1 MNHFTLEALPA
12 QHGDSLLLHYG
23 SADAPGLVMIDGG
36 PSGTWEKSLKP
47 RLQVL
52 KTARGDDF
60 KIDLLMVSHIDDDH
74 IVGVVNFTDK
84 WVIAQ
89 DDGAEWPFPVLQLWH
104 NSFERISNTDLTKV
118 TASVLA
124 STEGAVELGD
134 VDLDEV
140 QGDEHEARAAIE
152 VLASVAKGA
161 KLRANAKKL
170 QIEKNV
176 GFDGLVRP
184 GVGEVPYPLDQ
195 GLTLHVVGPL
205 TAQLDALREEF
216 AKELPPGAPQTL
228 AAYVDESVP
237 NLSSI
242 VALAEFQGKTM
253 LLTGDARGDYVL
265 QGLEA
270 EGLLDANGKR
280 HVDLL
285 KLQHHGSVRNTE
297 DEFYERITADHY
309 VVSADG
315 RFGNPDRE
323 TFRLLID
330 ARGKDAEYTIHL
342 TYPVAAIDA
351 ARKAEWE
358 QDRLRKEEKKKTRP
372 KTRVPPP
379 WNDAGDN
386 IAALLADRKARGFKF
401 NIFEPPA
408 GKGPRIDLLDPIP
421 F

>member
-1 MNHFTLEALPA
+1 MDYFTLEALPA

-23 SADAPGLVMIDGG
+23 SDDAPGLVMIDGG

-47 RLQVL
+47 RL
-52 KTARGDDF
+52 KAIKDKRGDDF
-60 KIDLLMVSHIDDDH
+60 RIDLLMVSHIDDDH
-74 IVGVVNFTDK
+74 IVGVVNFTGA
-84 WVIAQ
+84 WVIAT
-89 DDGAEWPFPVLQLWH
+89 DDGAEWPFPVTQLWH
-104 NSFERISNTDLTKV
+104 NSFERISDSDPTKV

-124 STEGAVELGD
+124 STDGAAELGD
-134 VDLDEV
+134 VDLDELD
-140 QGDEHEARAAIE
+140 GDQKEARAALE

-161 KLRANAKKL
+161 KLRSDAKKL
-170 QIEKNV
+170 EIPKNI

-184 GVGEVPYPLDQ
+184 GVGEIPYPLDPD
-195 GLTLHVVGPL
+195 LTLHVVGPL
-205 TAQLDALREEF
+205 TAQLDALRDEF
-216 AKELPPGAPQTL
+216 AKELPPGKPETL

-242 VALAEFQGKTM
+242 VVLAAHKGKTM
-253 LLTGDARGDYVL
+253 LLTGDARGDYVIK
-265 QGLEA
+265 GLED
-270 EGLLDANGKR
+270 EGLLDAAGKL

-323 TFRLLID
+323 TFKLLIE
-330 ARGKDAEYTIHL
+330 ARGKDADYTIYL

-351 ARKAEWE
+351 ARKKEWE
-358 QDRLRKEEKKKTRP
+358 QDRLRKEEKKKTKP
-372 KTRVPPP
+372 KTKVPAP
-379 WNDAGDN
+379 WDDASDN
-386 IAALLADRKARGFKF
+386 IAALLAGKKAEGYKFK
-401 NIFEPPA
+401 IFEPAP
-408 GKGPRIDLLDPIP
+408 GKGPRIELLDPIS